1 MTFLV
6 RFALD
11 AAWMAVE
18 FGLGPRLRP
27 HHAASSIISWIGWF
41 LDHLVTID
49 VGLGHFLAW
58 RKGPTLP
65 VPSYECG
72 FYLSSTVKDILWHWG
87 PAALLASAAYA
98 LFAVFLAETCS
109 PAPGEP
115 RGEPI
120 LLAAASGIKARAVR
134 KPAAKSVLLL
144 ALCCAAVWSALGA
157 LPYNVLNAVVP
168 PNRLTLILGTS
179 GLFIAGALV
188 AMFVRKLPV
197 VALCCFTLRIA
208 LNAVSLVASGSL
220 PPLGNWWGAG
230 GALLFVRRLV
240 AIDTTTPLAISNWL
254 GIGYVPVAAV
264 AAIIFSAAYALFA
277 VAFALTCNER
287 STEQSS
293 GA

>member
-1 MTFLV
+1 VNVLCY
-6 RFALD
+6 
-11 AAWMAVE
+11 
-18 FGLGPRLRP
+18 
-27 HHAASSIISWIGWF
+27 S
-41 LDHLVTID
+41 
-49 VGLGHFLAW
+49 
-58 RKGPTLP
+58 
-65 VPSYECG
+65 
-72 FYLSSTVKDILWHWG
+72 G
-87 PAALLASAAYA
+87 PAALLVSAAYA
-98 LFAVFLAETCS
+98 LFAVLLAETCS

-115 RGEPI
+115 RREPVWSI
-120 LLAAASGIKARAVR
+120 AARVASSPVVRA
-134 KPAAKSVLLL
+134 PAARSLVLV
-144 ALCCAAVWSALGA
+144 ALCCGCAWSALGA
-157 LPYNVLNAVVP
+157 FPYQLLNSIAP
-168 PNRLTLILGTS
+168 SNRLTFVAGSS

-208 LNAVSLVASGSL
+208 LNAVSLGASGSL

-287 STEQSS
+287 RTEQSS